1 MDASERSFTESCI
14 CGRDYSDLGALRQH
28 KKSCGRGKK
37 RLADAL
43 AVAKEVYHWKRACTT
58 AVNLEQDPHH
68 AGSSQ
73 PEAEATPQH
82 ATNVLPEPPLPL
94 PPAGLNVPSEAH
106 SPLRSSPSAPGD
118 RPAMSPS
125 QSGRGMSPSVQCQR
139 IKTQQN
145 KFGVFR
151 IYDMETLPSHD
162 PEDLSSIL
170 PPVLQNGTS
179 PIPNDNNPFHPYPN
193 ENSLLL
199 GNWYWNH
206 GSQKSR
212 ETFKQ
217 LLEIVGSP
225 NFRPEDV
232 RDTRWFVIN
241 HQLVTG
247 AARGLSDDPF
257 GWNKTTV
264 TISVPFHRRCRDPG
278 PKDYSIPDF
287 YHRSL
292 LSII

>member
-1 MDASERSFTESCI
+1 IE
-14 CGRDYSDLGALRQH
+14 
-28 KKSCGRGKK
+28 
-37 RLADAL
+37 
-43 AVAKEVYHWKRACTT
+43 
-58 AVNLEQDPHH
+58 
-68 AGSSQ
+68 
-73 PEAEATPQH
+73 
-82 ATNVLPEPPLPL
+82 
-94 PPAGLNVPSEAH
+94 
-106 SPLRSSPSAPGD
+106 
-118 RPAMSPS
+118 
-125 QSGRGMSPSVQCQR
+125 
-139 IKTQQN
+139 TQWN
-145 KFGVFR
+145 KFGVFH

-179 PIPNDNNPFHPYPN
+179 PMPNDNNPFHPYPN

-232 RDTRWFVIN
+232 CDTRWFVIN
-241 HQLVTG
+241 RQLVTD
-247 AARGLSDDPF
+247 AAHELSDDPF

-264 TISVPFHRRCRDPG
+264 TISVPFHRCCRDPG

-287 YHRSL
+287 YHCSL